1 MEHSDGNSTEPQA
14 EDESNQ
20 TRSQQRTAAVFT
32 AGSADM
38 SPITGPGDFYRE
50 FVLES
55 KKLWF
60 LAGPG
65 IFSFVSKYS
74 LGAFTQIFAG
84 HIGTI
89 ELTAVSVENS
99 LIAGFSYG
107 ILLGNVV
114 LYGSAFVRWIPQKCK
129 NLRLFLAFVLMVTRN
144 VYPSLFSNDPEVQ
157 NIVKELTPLLSFCI
171 IINNVQPVL
180 SGNLARNDIRDCA
193 ANDCYFG
200 DDLQN

>member
-1 MEHSDGNSTEPQA
+1 MEHSNGTEPHA
-14 EDESNQ
+14 ADESQ
-20 TRSQQRTAAVFT
+20 TRSQQRNAAVFT

-38 SPITGPGDFYRE
+38 APITGPGDFYRE

-60 LAGPG
+60 LAGPA

-89 ELTAVSVENS
+89 DLTAVSVENS

-107 ILLGNVV
+107 ILVKSCRYIYIKLLHV
-114 LYGSAFVRWIPQKCK
+114 LVIIITNK
-129 NLRLFLAFVLMVTRN
+129 NLRQMDNKAFQKLHIQTDF
-144 VYPSLFSNDPEVQ
+144 SLC
-157 NIVKELTPLLSFCI
+157 L
-171 IINNVQPVL
+171 
-180 SGNLARNDIRDCA
+180 
-193 ANDCYFG
+193 
-200 DDLQN
+200 

>member
-1 MEHSDGNSTEPQA
+1 MEHSHAISTEPHA
-14 EDESNQ
+14 EDDLSNQ
-20 TRSQQRTAAVFT
+20 TRSQQRTTAVFT
-32 AGSADM
+32 AGSDDM
-38 SPITGPGDFYRE
+38 APITGPGDFYRE

-89 ELTAVSVENS
+89 QLTAVSVENS

-107 ILLGNVV
+107 ILVNP
-114 LYGSAFVRWIPQKCK
+114 ADI
-129 NLRLFLAFVLMVTRN
+129 
-144 VYPSLFSNDPEVQ
+144 SN
-157 NIVKELTPLLSFCI
+157 
-171 IINNVQPVL
+171 
-180 SGNLARNDIRDCA
+180 
-193 ANDCYFG
+193 CYMS
-200 DDLQN
+200 